1 MADIITRR
9 HGSDV
14 FEMSNR
20 ATLQTIDAASL
31 PGITAR
37 IDNHESGSNPNAHG
51 VQNIGGLQGV
61 LDGKANTVHTH
72 AISNVIGLQ
81 GTLDGK
87 EPVFTKKTAF
97 NKDFGSIAGTVCEGN
112 DSRLS
117 DSREPLAHIHA
128 ITDVVGLDVELS
140 NKADKSTVTQNIVVV
155 TGVDFTLQ
163 TVTTTT
169 IKIVEGIITEII

>member
-1 MADIITRR
+1 MADILTRR

-37 IDNHESGSNPNAHG
+37 MDNHESGSNPNAHG

-61 LDGKANTVHTH
+61 LDGKASASHTH
-72 AISNVIGLQ
+72 TISNVTGLQ
-81 GTLDGK
+81 NVLDGK
-87 EPVFTKKTAF
+87 EPVFTKSTAF
-97 NKDFGSIAGTVCEGN
+97 NKDFGSAIGTVCEGS

-117 DSREPLAHIHA
+117 DSRIPLAHTHA
-128 ITDVVGLDVELS
+128 ITDITNLSTELT

-169 IKIVEGIITEII
+169 IKIVDGIIVEII

>member
-1 MADIITRR
+1 MVIGKNGNAHVLEI
-9 HGSDV
+9 
-14 FEMSNR
+14 SNR
-20 ATLQTIDAASL
+20 ATIQKIDAETVSGL
-31 PGITAR
+31 TTR
-37 IDNHESGSNPNAHG
+37 LDNHESGLNPNAHG
-51 VQNIGGLQGV
+51 VQNIGGLQGM

-117 DSREPLAHIHA
+117 DSREPLAHTHEM
-128 ITDVVGLDVELS
+128 TDVVGLDTELA
-140 NKADKSTVTQNIVVV
+140 NKADKSVVTQDIVVV
-155 TGVDFTLQ
+155 TGVDFVAQ
-163 TVTTTT
+163 TITTATV
-169 IKIVEGIITEII
+169 KVVDGIITEII

>member
-1 MADIITRR
+1 MADILTRK

-37 IDNHESGSNPNAHG
+37 MDNHESGSNPNAHG

-61 LDGKANTVHTH
+61 LDGK
-72 AISNVIGLQ
+72 
-81 GTLDGK
+81 
-87 EPVFTKKTAF
+87 EPVFTKNTAF
-97 NKDFGSIAGTVCEGN
+97 NKDFGSAIGTVCEGS

-117 DSREPLAHIHA
+117 DSRTPLAHTHA
-128 ITDVVGLDVELS
+128 ITDITNLSTELI
-140 NKADKSTVTQNIVVV
+140 NKADKSIVTQNIVVV
-155 TGVDFTLQ
+155 TGVDFVAQ
-163 TVTTTT
+163 TINTTT
-169 IKIVEGIITEII
+169 IKIVDGIIVEII